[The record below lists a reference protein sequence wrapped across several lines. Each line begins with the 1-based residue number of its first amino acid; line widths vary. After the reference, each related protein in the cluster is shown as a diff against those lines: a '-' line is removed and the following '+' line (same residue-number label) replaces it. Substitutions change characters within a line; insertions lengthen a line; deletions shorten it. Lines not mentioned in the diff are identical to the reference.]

1 MYINVNLQIIFDH
14 THFLPLN
21 ASRFSSATNLKRIRL
36 SSPVGTTTWSGRNFD
51 AERCL
56 TNASPFQELGHL
68 QPRII
73 EVKMFRRY
81 LYMRFASRFEIRV
94 SSYTLFRMANPD
106 ADHPSL
112 TSRSLKIPTQKLSC
126 DIQLRNVFGA
136 SRRVRHEH
144 FENVGGMSSGNRAI
158 LIISLV
164 LALAVFYGSMGYF
177 RRLVSSRRDIRPLNS
192 TRRKKVA

>member
-1 MYINVNLQIIFDH
+1 MYINLDLQIIIDY

-51 AERCL
+51 AERYL

-73 EVKMFRRY
+73 EVEIFRNY

-94 SSYTLFRMANPD
+94 FHIHCLEWLILMPTIPCLRHAALKYQLKSS
-106 ADHPSL
+106 H
-112 TSRSLKIPTQKLSC
+112 
-126 DIQLRNVFGA
+126 V
-136 SRRVRHEH
+136 
-144 FENVGGMSSGNRAI
+144 
-158 LIISLV
+158 ISNLGV
-164 LALAVFYGSMGYF
+164 YLG
-177 RRLVSSRRDIRPLNS
+177 PLEESAMNIS
-192 TRRKKVA
+192 KMWEE